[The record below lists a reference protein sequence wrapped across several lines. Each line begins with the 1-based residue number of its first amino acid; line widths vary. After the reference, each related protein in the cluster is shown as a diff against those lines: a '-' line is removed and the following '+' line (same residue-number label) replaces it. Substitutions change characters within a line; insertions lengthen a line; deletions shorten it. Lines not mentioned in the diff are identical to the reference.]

1 MLWNITNIN
10 QSGKKRNSKK
20 HLTEKKFVFYEN
32 KHISK
37 SLLGV
42 FFSLPNIDG
51 LARLIEQIKSH
62 PDITDVN
69 PIIWNDINQIDF
81 PENLIFS
88 TQIVLNKKVV
98 KKDQTKL
105 ENKRDEMLNF
115 TKEKQPYVFNKID
128 LTITK
133 ILVEKARTPFSKIA
147 KQIGISTNNVISRYK
162 NLRKENVISNSSITI
177 NLKKLGYKAIVILFL
192 KASATSNASLLYKQF
207 IHKSN
212 VIVAIRL
219 IGPFDVMINIPVRS
233 FSELF
238 ELKEKT
244 QQIDGIENII
254 IEIHAPFEKWPLN
267 VFVPLLKNY

>member
-1 MLWNITNIN
+1 M
-10 QSGKKRNSKK
+10 
-20 HLTEKKFVFYEN
+20 
-32 KHISK
+32 
-37 SLLGV
+37 
-42 FFSLPNIDG
+42 
-51 LARLIEQIKSH
+51 
-62 PDITDVN
+62 
-69 PIIWNDINQIDF
+69 
-81 PENLIFS
+81 
-88 TQIVLNKKVV
+88 
-98 KKDQTKL
+98 
-105 ENKRDEMLNF
+105 
-115 TKEKQPYVFNKID
+115 
-128 LTITK
+128 
-133 ILVEKARTPFSKIA
+133 
-147 KQIGISTNNVISRYK
+147 
-162 NLRKENVISNSSITI
+162 ISNSSITI

>member
-1 MLWNITNIN
+1 M
-10 QSGKKRNSKK
+10 
-20 HLTEKKFVFYEN
+20 
-32 KHISK
+32 
-37 SLLGV
+37 
-42 FFSLPNIDG
+42 
-51 LARLIEQIKSH
+51 
-62 PDITDVN
+62 
-69 PIIWNDINQIDF
+69 
-81 PENLIFS
+81 IFS
-88 TQIVLNKKVV
+88 PQIILNKKPA
-98 KKDQTKL
+98 KKDKIKL
-105 ENKRDEMLNF
+105 ENKKDEMLNF

-147 KQIGISTNNVISRYK
+147 KQIGISPNNVISRYK

-177 NLKKLGYKAIVILFL
+177 NLKKRGYKAVVILFL

-219 IGPFDVMINIPVRS
+219 IGPFDVMIDIPVRS

-238 ELKEKT
+238 ELQEKT

-267 VFVPLLKNY
+267 VFAPLLKNY